1 MMTGFHGGELAV
13 QRQAGVRQDA
23 ARLARMLEPA
33 ELSGGIAGFLA
44 ARTLLVIT
52 GRDATGRLW
61 ISPLAGPTGFLE
73 VRSDTELAVH
83 AGVPAGDPLH
93 GIAAGQPLGT
103 TSIDF
108 ALRRRVR
115 LNGTLTVATDELL
128 IVDVEQ
134 AYGNCPQYIQQRLL
148 TPATSGQETPEDVRR
163 GAAFEPADVEVIRS
177 ADTFFLGTAH
187 PQRGADASHR
197 GGPPGFVR
205 VDERG
210 LWWPDYPGNNMF
222 NSLGNLAVSPET
234 ALLFAD
240 FTTGVTLQLSGTARV
255 EWGEAGRPGDD
266 GHSGRIVRFELDQL
280 VAARRPS
287 LRESAHRPYPHN
299 PTLTD
304 REDRS
309 R

>member
-1 MMTGFHGGELAV
+1 VGFHDGELAV

-23 ARLARMLEPA
+23 ARLSRMLEPA
-33 ELSGGIAGFLA
+33 ELSGGMAGFLA
-44 ARTLLVIT
+44 ERTLLVIT
-52 GRDATGRLW
+52 GRDAAGRLW
-61 ISPLAGPTGFLE
+61 TSPLAGPPGFLE
-73 VRSDTELAVH
+73 VRSGTGLAVH

-93 GIAAGQPLGT
+93 GITAGQRLGT
-103 TSIDF
+103 TSMDF

-115 LNGTLTVATDELL
+115 INGTLTEATGDLL
-128 IVDVEQ
+128 VLDVEQ

-148 TPATSGQETPEDVRR
+148 TPDATGPQSPGDVRR
-163 GAAFEPADVEVIRS
+163 GAVLEPYDIEMIRS

-187 PQRGADASHR
+187 PQRGADAAHR

-210 LWWPDYPGNNMF
+210 LWWPDYPGNNLF
-222 NSLGNLAVSPET
+222 NSLGNLAVSPEA
-234 ALLFAD
+234 ALLFPD
-240 FTTGVTLQLSGTARV
+240 FTTGATLHLSGTARV

-266 GHSGRIVRFELDQL
+266 GHSGRVVRFEVESL
-280 VAARRPS
+280 VSARRLP
-287 LRESAHRPYPHN
+287 LREVAHRPYPRN

-304 REDRS
+304 REEQS